1 MPNSGC
7 DIFQCLPGVSLE
19 LLDPEDGGQV
29 SEGGAGGEL
38 ALYGHRAATKGYH
51 NLPSGKKP
59 KLQPEGG
66 WATGDLFAHVRFG
79 NTRGGVQHKCREDD
93 LLLLSTGEM
102 TDPVIIEQG
111 LLTHEAVGKSF
122 ARLCVLGNQRAAP
135 VLLAELAEKAAAREE
150 RQAQQQR
157 STPQ

>member
-1 MPNSGC
+1 M
-7 DIFQCLPGVSLE
+7 
-19 LLDPEDGGQV
+19 
-29 SEGGAGGEL
+29 
-38 ALYGHRAATKGYH
+38 
-51 NLPSGKKP
+51 
-59 KLQPEGG
+59 
-66 WATGDLFAHVRFG
+66 RFG

-135 VLLAELAEKAAAREE
+135 VLLAELAEKAAARDVLAAVELLWPAVKAVNAT
-150 RQAQQQR
+150 QPGYSQVQR
-157 STPQ
+157 KHIVVVDPRVA